1 VTLVGTMETMHAAGR
16 RSLPPVPRSI
26 TERPAPPVDRPEPDA
41 PDAESPT
48 ERFVVDLA
56 TGEQRT
62 VSSADAPEDDAAEV
76 LAAADDAHVDD
87 APQDDEAEVHT
98 AADDAEVDDA
108 PVDDAPVDDA
118 PVDDAPVDNAPVDE
132 APEDAVDPVADEAS
146 SDDASEDDASED
158 DAPTADAAEDDAPTA
173 AEPAVAEPAVQ
184 AVPRVADADLDPAQ
198 EYVTR
203 LRAAAADFAE
213 AAGAKSAVVREAV
226 PPARHRRA
234 RCRLVLRYA
243 DESEVDV
250 TFLGPA
256 GRPGTPSRHGFDRQ
270 IRRWLADGQHRE
282 DAWLV
287 DDEDACDGLAV
298 DLSAWAAAA

>member
-1 VTLVGTMETMHAAGR
+1 VTLVSTMETMHAAGR
-16 RSLPPVPRSI
+16 RSLPPVPRA
-26 TERPAPPVDRPEPDA
+26 TTGRPTPQADLPEPEGRD
-41 PDAESPT
+41 PESPT

-62 VSSADAPEDDAAEV
+62 VSAADAIEDEAAAVVAPVAVAVEDDAPAAVADEDEG
-76 LAAADDAHVDD
+76 AADDA
-87 APQDDEAEVHT
+87 
-98 AADDAEVDDA
+98 
-108 PVDDAPVDDA
+108 
-118 PVDDAPVDNAPVDE
+118 
-132 APEDAVDPVADEAS
+132 DPVELVEGDGAA
-146 SDDASEDDASED
+146 DDASEDAEAAGDDAPDSAAGEVPAPADDDTVED
-158 DAPTADAAEDDAPTA
+158 DAAQDDAPALDA
-173 AEPAVAEPAVQ
+173 AGDARDDTELDVQEQPRAEDV
-184 AVPRVADADLDPAQ
+184 DLDPAQ
-198 EYVTR
+198 EYVAR

-213 AAGAKSAVVREAV
+213 AAGAESAVVREAV

-287 DDEDACDGLAV
+287 DDEDASDGLAV
-298 DLSAWAAAA
+298 DLSAWVAAA

>member
-1 VTLVGTMETMHAAGR
+1 METMHAAGR

-26 TERPAPPVDRPEPDA
+26 TERPAAPVDRPDPD
-41 PDAESPT
+41 PRDAESPT

-62 VSSADAPEDDAAEV
+62 VNTADAPEDDVAEVLAAVDDAPEDDAPEDDAAEV
-76 LAAADDAHVDD
+76 LAAADDAQVDD
-87 APQDDEAEVHT
+87 ASD
-98 AADDAEVDDA
+98 DDA
-108 PVDDAPVDDA
+108 P
-118 PVDDAPVDNAPVDE
+118 E
-132 APEDAVDPVADEAS
+132 GAVDPVADEAPVDEAPVDEAPVDEAS
-146 SDDASEDDASED
+146 VDTSADAASED
-158 DAPTADAAEDDAPTA
+158 DAPTD
-173 AEPAVAEPAVQ
+173 AEPAVVEPAVQ
-184 AVPRVADADLDPAQ
+184 AVPRAEDADLDPAQ

-213 AAGAKSAVVREAV
+213 AAGAESAVVREAV

>member
-1 VTLVGTMETMHAAGR
+1 METMHAAGR

-26 TERPAPPVDRPEPDA
+26 TERPAAPVDRPDPD
-41 PDAESPT
+41 PRDAESPT

-62 VSSADAPEDDAAEV
+62 VNTADAPEDDVAEVLAAVDDAPEDDAPEDDAAEV
-76 LAAADDAHVDD
+76 LAAADDAQVDD
-87 APQDDEAEVHT
+87 ASD
-98 AADDAEVDDA
+98 DDA
-108 PVDDAPVDDA
+108 P
-118 PVDDAPVDNAPVDE
+118 E
-132 APEDAVDPVADEAS
+132 GAVDPVADEAPVDEAHVDEAPVDEAS
-146 SDDASEDDASED
+146 VDTSADAASEDE
-158 DAPTADAAEDDAPTA
+158 APTD
-173 AEPAVAEPAVQ
+173 AEPAVVEPAVQ
-184 AVPRVADADLDPAQ
+184 AVPRAEDADLDPAQ

-213 AAGAKSAVVREAV
+213 AAGAESAVVREAV

>member
-16 RSLPPVPRSI
+16 RSLPPVPRAI
-26 TERPAPPVDRPEPDA
+26 TGRPTPQADLPEPEGRD
-41 PDAESPT
+41 PETPT

-62 VSSADAPEDDAAEV
+62 VSTVEDEAAEDEAAEVVPPVAVEDDASVDDADLVDDEGAADDASEAAGDDATDGAAGELDTAEDDAAEGH
-76 LAAADDAHVDD
+76 AH
-87 APQDDEAEVHT
+87 
-98 AADDAEVDDA
+98 
-108 PVDDAPVDDA
+108 
-118 PVDDAPVDNAPVDE
+118 
-132 APEDAVDPVADEAS
+132 
-146 SDDASEDDASED
+146 ED
-158 DAPTADAAEDDAPTA
+158 DAPALDAADDTQDDAEQDVPEQPQ
-173 AEPAVAEPAVQ
+173 AEA
-184 AVPRVADADLDPAQ
+184 ADLDPAQ
-198 EYVTR
+198 EYVAR
-203 LRAAAADFAE
+203 LRAAGADFAE
-213 AAGAKSAVVREAV
+213 AAGAESAVVREAV

-287 DDEDACDGLAV
+287 DDEEASDGLAV
-298 DLSAWAAAA
+298 DLSAWVTAA

>member
-1 VTLVGTMETMHAAGR
+1 METMHAAGR

-41 PDAESPT
+41 RDAESPT

-62 VSSADAPEDDAAEV
+62 VSSVDAPEDDAAEV
-76 LAAADDAHVDD
+76 LAAADDAQVDD
-87 APQDDEAEVHT
+87 APEDDEAEVLA
-98 AADDAEVDDA
+98 AADDAQVDDA
-108 PVDDAPVDDA
+108 PVDDASVDDA
-118 PVDDAPVDNAPVDE
+118 PQ
-132 APEDAVDPVADEAS
+132 EDAVGVVVDPVAEKAS
-146 SDDASEDDASED
+146 SDAPSVDDASVDDASAD
-158 DAPTADAAEDDAPTA
+158 DAPTD

-184 AVPRVADADLDPAQ
+184 AVPRVEDADLDPAQ

-213 AAGAKSAVVREAV
+213 AAGAESAVVREAV

-250 TFLGPA
+250 TFLGPV

>member
-1 VTLVGTMETMHAAGR
+1 MTLVGTMETMHAAGR

-26 TERPAPPVDRPEPDA
+26 TERPAAPVDRPEPDA
-41 PDAESPT
+41 RDAESPT

-62 VSSADAPEDDAAEV
+62 VSSVDAPEDNAAEVLAAADDAPEDDAPEDDAAEV
-76 LAAADDAHVDD
+76 LAAADDPQVDN
-87 APQDDEAEVHT
+87 
-98 AADDAEVDDA
+98 AEVDD
-108 PVDDAPVDDA
+108 
-118 PVDDAPVDNAPVDE
+118 

-146 SDDASEDDASED
+146 ADDASVDQASED
-158 DAPTADAAEDDAPTA
+158 EGSEDDVPTD

-184 AVPRVADADLDPAQ
+184 AVPQVEDADLDPAQNADLDPAQ

-213 AAGAKSAVVREAV
+213 AAGAESAVVREAV

>member
-1 VTLVGTMETMHAAGR
+1 MTLVGTMETMHAAGR
-16 RSLPPVPRSI
+16 RSLPPVPRAI
-26 TERPAPPVDRPEPDA
+26 TGRPTPQADLPEPEGRD
-41 PDAESPT
+41 PESPT

-62 VSSADAPEDDAAEV
+62 VSTVEDEAAVDEPAEVVAPVAVEDDAHGE
-76 LAAADDAHVDD
+76 
-87 APQDDEAEVHT
+87 
-98 AADDAEVDDA
+98 DAELVD
-108 PVDDAPVDDA
+108 
-118 PVDDAPVDNAPVDE
+118 
-132 APEDAVDPVADEAS
+132 
-146 SDDASEDDASED
+146 DDASEDAEDAEDAGKAGDAGDAATDSAAGED
-158 DAPTADAAEDDAPTA
+158 DAPAADAAEDDAVDGQEAELDA
-173 AEPAVAEPAVQ
+173 ADDAADGAELDVQ
-184 AVPRVADADLDPAQ
+184 EQPRAEGADLDPAQ
-198 EYVTR
+198 EYVAR

-213 AAGAKSAVVREAV
+213 AAGAESAVVREAV

-243 DESEVDV
+243 DEAEVDV

-287 DDEDACDGLAV
+287 DDDDASDGLAV
-298 DLSAWAAAA
+298 DLSAWVAAA

>member
-1 VTLVGTMETMHAAGR
+1 VG
-16 RSLPPVPRSI
+16 
-26 TERPAPPVDRPEPDA
+26 
-41 PDAESPT
+41 ESS
-48 ERFVVDLA
+48 E
-56 TGEQRT
+56 E
-62 VSSADAPEDDAAEV
+62 
-76 LAAADDAHVDD
+76 
-87 APQDDEAEVHT
+87 
-98 AADDAEVDDA
+98 
-108 PVDDAPVDDA
+108 
-118 PVDDAPVDNAPVDE
+118 E
-132 APEDAVDPVADEAS
+132 APTDTEPAV
-146 SDDASEDDASED
+146 
-158 DAPTADAAEDDAPTA
+158 

-184 AVPRVADADLDPAQ
+184 AVPRVEEADFDPAQ

-203 LRAAAADFAE
+203 LRAAAAVFAE
-213 AAGAKSAVVREAV
+213 AAGAESAVVREAV

>member
-1 VTLVGTMETMHAAGR
+1 VRLVGTMETMHAAGR

-26 TERPAPPVDRPEPDA
+26 TERPAAPVDRPEPDA
-41 PDAESPT
+41 RDAESPT

-62 VSSADAPEDDAAEV
+62 VSTADAPEDDVAEVLAAVDVAPVDDAPEDDASEDDAAEV
-76 LAAADDAHVDD
+76 LAAADAQVDD
-87 APQDDEAEVHT
+87 ASD
-98 AADDAEVDDA
+98 DDA
-108 PVDDAPVDDA
+108 P
-118 PVDDAPVDNAPVDE
+118 E
-132 APEDAVDPVADEAS
+132 GTVDPVADEAPG
-146 SDDASEDDASED
+146 DAAPRDEASVDTSADGASED
-158 DAPTADAAEDDAPTA
+158 DAPTDPA
-173 AEPAVAEPAVQ
+173 PAVVEPAVQ
-184 AVPRVADADLDPAQ
+184 AVPRAEDADLDPAQ

-213 AAGAKSAVVREAV
+213 AAGAESAVVREAV

>member
-1 VTLVGTMETMHAAGR
+1 VRLVGTMETMHAAGR
-16 RSLPPVPRSI
+16 RSLPPVPRAI
-26 TERPAPPVDRPEPDA
+26 TERPAPQADRPA
-41 PDAESPT
+41 PDGRDPETPT

-62 VSSADAPEDDAAEV
+62 VSTVDAAED
-76 LAAADDAHVDD
+76 AAAEVSAPVAIAAGDDDPTDEPDGAELVEDEAAAED
-87 APQDDEAEVHT
+87 APADEAPQGG
-98 AADDAEVDDA
+98 A
-108 PVDDAPVDDA
+108 PQGEAPEGDFPEDET
-118 PVDDAPVDNAPVDE
+118 PVDE
-132 APEDAVDPVADEAS
+132 TPEDETPEDETPEGALQ
-146 SDDASEDDASED
+146 DDV
-158 DAPTADAAEDDAPTA
+158 AEDDAPALDAAADTQDD
-173 AEPAVAEPAVQ
+173 AEPAAQDQPRAEAV
-184 AVPRVADADLDPAQ
+184 DLDPAQ
-198 EYVTR
+198 EYVAR

-213 AAGAKSAVVREAV
+213 AAGAESAVVREAV

-287 DDEDACDGLAV
+287 DDEDASDGLAV
-298 DLSAWAAAA
+298 DLSAWVAAA

>member
-1 VTLVGTMETMHAAGR
+1 MHAAGR
-16 RSLPPVPRSI
+16 RSLPPVPRA
-26 TERPAPPVDRPEPDA
+26 TTGRPTPQTDLPEPEGRD
-41 PDAESPT
+41 PESPT

-62 VSSADAPEDDAAEV
+62 VSTAEDGAA
-76 LAAADDAHVDD
+76 VD
-87 APQDDEAEVHT
+87 ET
-98 AADDAEVDDA
+98 AA
-108 PVDDAPVDDA
+108 PVV
-118 PVDDAPVDNAPVDE
+118 V
-132 APEDAVDPVADEAS
+132 
-146 SDDASEDDASED
+146 
-158 DAPTADAAEDDAPTA
+158 AAEDDAPEAELVEDEGASDDASDGAASEDAGDAEDGATDSADGEDDAAAGDTAEDDTA
-173 AEPAVAEPAVQ
+173 AVDEAEDDSAADDEAALGAVDDAQDGAEPDVQ
-184 AVPRVADADLDPAQ
+184 ELPRAEDADLDPAQ
-198 EYVTR
+198 EYVAR

-213 AAGAKSAVVREAV
+213 AAGAESAVVREAV

-270 IRRWLADGQHRE
+270 IRRWLEDGQHRE

-287 DDEDACDGLAV
+287 DDEDASDGLAV
-298 DLSAWAAAA
+298 DLSAWVAAA